1 MSSSRFQLSGF
12 TLIELM
18 IYMTLLGL
26 ISIGVFS
33 AYNFFVQS
41 SIEARSIAELQLEK
55 VTSTTDVRAKLANAD
70 SVSIVTNSDQE
81 CAITS
86 NLESV
91 NRTGLEFT
99 TSQKLTVSGYK
110 GPGGNTSRSISFW
123 MVQTDQT
130 SARSIIGI
138 GRETTDEKFL
148 VYTDSTNGVISID
161 SLGKQLKGSTDVVD
175 GNWHHVMV
183 IYDSTISDN
192 MSPTT
197 VSIYIDGQPETITSS
212 NNNTANLD
220 TDNATNNV
228 TIGGYLTENSFTGQL
243 ASVKIWHRALS
254 RSEVWPEVLSVNA
267 FNRQDLALELKLE
280 DAFTD
285 TSVDAYTVTGFASPK
300 YTTLVNSYAR
310 KSSYGFNENADDDT
324 LYDLWRLDYIDTSSD
339 QSVNRC
345 TTAGT
350 TNGWTKE
357 GESTWL
363 KTGDNFFTLTDN
375 VLSINAEVAKNIVG
389 STVSVG
395 NSGLILTGTG
405 VDKAELCKI
414 APNIVGFDTG
424 GSDIAEAVVRIDDD
438 SLESNDDLYFFDA
451 TKSGPITETVNGV
464 TKTYYYYKNIKSN
477 GTVIWPNI
485 TAEYESSNGI
495 MKICTST
502 ANNCNSPTMTLRT
515 LENWEKVFREITY
528 STSAQ
533 TYKTE
538 KGFLFSLGGA
548 IPCRIDNYIACK
560 NINNNDN
567 DDNLTTCYHWFDF
580 IDYDDLGAS
589 YSCHAE
595 TGTGD
600 ATRTQ
605 CLADWEDARD
615 DAASSARELFGLE
628 GYLATLTTEEED
640 TCAIERIAGAFGWL
654 GGSDRHCE
662 RDKSCGDPT
671 SNTEVAA
678 GPYGKYNS
686 KSTTGESYWYWV
698 TGPEGEWSS
707 SDTGYAD
714 HDGGAGQSLYFG
726 QDPGSG
732 FNVYDPPSANGYDI
746 PPSFTKWASG
756 EPNDWVNSGGDFP
769 KEDYVHTWHSGN
781 WNDYTSYYTVD
792 GFVIEYG
799 GISTDARRV
808 LTKRS
813 TINTF
818 EFLKNCQ

>member
-1 MSSSRFQLSGF
+1 MFSSRFQLSGF

-18 IYMTLLGL
+18 IYLTLLGL

-41 SIEARSIAELQLEK
+41 SIEARSIAELQLDK
-55 VTSTTDVRAKLANAD
+55 VTSSSDARAKFANAD
-70 SVSIVTNSDQE
+70 KVSIVSNSDQE
-81 CAITS
+81 CAITT

-91 NRTGLEFT
+91 NRTGLEMT

-110 GPGGNTSRSISFW
+110 GPGGNTPRSISFW
-123 MVQTDQT
+123 MVQSDQT

-148 VYTDSTNGVISID
+148 IYTDSTNGVIGID
-161 SLGKQLKGSTDVVD
+161 ALGKQLLGTTDVVD

-197 VSIYIDGQPETITSS
+197 VSVYIDGQPETITSS

-220 TDNATNNV
+220 TDNNTNNV
-228 TIGGYLTENSFTGQL
+228 TIGGYLTESSFTGQL

-254 RSEVWPEVLSVNA
+254 RSEVWPEVLTVNA
-267 FNRQDLALELKLE
+267 FNRQDLELELKLE
-280 DAFTD
+280 NAFSD
-285 TSVDAYTVTGFASPK
+285 TSANGFSVTGFASPI

-310 KSSYGFNENADDDT
+310 KSSYGFNNNADDDT

-345 TTAGT
+345 TEAGT
-350 TNGWTKE
+350 TNGWVKE
-357 GESTWL
+357 SDSTWL
-363 KTGDNFFTLTDN
+363 KTGDDFFTLDDN

-424 GSDIAEAVVRIDDD
+424 GSNIAEAIVRIDDD
-438 SLESNDDLYFFDA
+438 SLENNDDLYFFDA
-451 TKSGPITETVNGV
+451 TKSGPITQTVNGV

-485 TAEYESSNGI
+485 TAEYEPSNGI
-495 MKICTST
+495 MKICTTT
-502 ANNCNSPTMTLRT
+502 ANNCDSPTMTLRT

-528 STSAQ
+528 KTSAQ
-533 TYKTE
+533 TYKAE

-589 YSCHAE
+589 YSCHSE

-615 DAASSARELFGLE
+615 DAASASRELFGLE

-671 SNTEVAA
+671 NNTEDAA

-686 KSTTGESYWYWV
+686 KSTTGEGYWYWV

-714 HDGGAGQSLYFG
+714 HDGGSGQALYFG

-732 FNVYDPPSANGYDI
+732 FTVYDPPSANGYDI
-746 PPSFTKWASG
+746 PPSFTKWANG

-769 KEDYVHTWHSGN
+769 KEDYVHTWNNGN
-781 WNDYTSYYTVD
+781 WNDFTSYYTVD